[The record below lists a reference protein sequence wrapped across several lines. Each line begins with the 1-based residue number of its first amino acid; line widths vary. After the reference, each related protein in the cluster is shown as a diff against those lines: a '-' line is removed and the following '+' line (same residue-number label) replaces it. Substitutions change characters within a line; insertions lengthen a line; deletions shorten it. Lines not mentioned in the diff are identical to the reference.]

1 VTGAELARRAHG
13 GPPPGPDPLV
23 APAPPEEAS
32 PAVPD
37 PRPDMAFRNRLET
50 AGRCEWNPATG
61 EPATVKRPGCAS
73 RAVLIVGAR
82 HAFKLCA
89 SCAVLAP
96 FARKRSRIAMP
107 GARPEEA
114 QCPTT

>member
-32 PAVPD
+32 PAVP
-37 PRPDMAFRNRLET
+37 RPDMAFRNRLET

-61 EPATVKRPGCAS
+61 EPATIKRPGCAS

-89 SCAVLAP
+89 TCSTLAP
-96 FARKRSRIAMP
+96 FARKRSRIPMP